1 MNDKEKYL
9 KELKSN
15 ISKQKKIVKE
25 LNSFSNYIQKSDDEK
40 EKKIALSQIN
50 SLKQSLRKNS
60 EEISANLKKIY
71 FTKPLV
77 EKQPEKI
84 QATPKKE
91 VQKKTSSPV
100 KKEKL
105 KGDLKPEILEK
116 ETIKR
121 IKKKEKK
128 EIVEKKKKPKWY
140 AKTANKLFSKIS
152 FSVVNKKALQTL
164 ERDLIKANL
173 QYTPTTYISLILFTT
188 LISILA
194 AILLFLFFLFF
205 NFGVELPII
214 TRVTESIGA
223 RFLKVFWILLVV
235 PLGTF
240 LMIYFYP
247 SMEKKSIEHKIN
259 LELPFAA
266 INMAAISGSMID
278 PSKIFNII
286 ISTKEYPY
294 LSKEFTK
301 VINEIN
307 IYGYNFVSAL
317 RNAAFNSPSKKLSE
331 LFSGLATT
339 INSGGDLPEF
349 FDERSKTLLFE
360 HKLEREKY
368 TKAAETFMDIYISV
382 VIAAPMILMLLLMM
396 MKVSGLGLSFSTST
410 ITLLMVLGVTVINIF
425 FITFLHMKKTE

>member
-1 MNDKEKYL
+1 
-9 KELKSN
+9 
-15 ISKQKKIVKE
+15 
-25 LNSFSNYIQKSDDEK
+25 
-40 EKKIALSQIN
+40 
-50 SLKQSLRKNS
+50 
-60 EEISANLKKIY
+60 
-71 FTKPLV
+71 
-77 EKQPEKI
+77 
-84 QATPKKE
+84 
-91 VQKKTSSPV
+91 
-100 KKEKL
+100 
-105 KGDLKPEILEK
+105 
-116 ETIKR
+116 
-121 IKKKEKK
+121 
-128 EIVEKKKKPKWY
+128 
-140 AKTANKLFSKIS
+140 
-152 FSVVNKKALQTL
+152 
-164 ERDLIKANL
+164 
-173 QYTPTTYISLILFTT
+173 
-188 LISILA
+188 
-194 AILLFLFFLFF
+194 
-205 NFGVELPII
+205 
-214 TRVTESIGA
+214 
-223 RFLKVFWILLVV
+223 
-235 PLGTF
+235 
-240 LMIYFYP
+240 
-247 SMEKKSIEHKIN
+247 
-259 LELPFAA
+259 
-266 INMAAISGSMID
+266 MAAISGSMID

-410 ITLLMVLGVTVINIF
+410 ITLMMVLGVTVINIF

>member
-71 FTKPLV
+71 FAKPLA

-205 NFGVELPII
+205 NFGAELPII

-223 RFLKVFWILLVV
+223 RFLKVFWILLVI

-410 ITLLMVLGVTVINIF
+410 ITLMMVLGVTVINIF